1 MNKNMNKLELMNQWA
16 SKLSVEQIKDLS
28 EDEILSMVIE
38 RPGHPGSFGF
48 MLALP
53 NFKTLEHMAR
63 ISTALV
69 QRLGK
74 VENMKEK
81 MLVLRQK

>member
-1 MNKNMNKLELMNQWA
+1 MNKLERVNQWA
-16 SKLSVEQIKDLS
+16 SQLSVEQIKDLS
-28 EDEILSMVIE
+28 EDEILSMAME
-38 RPGHPGSFGF
+38 RPGHPGVFGF

-53 NFKTLEHMAR
+53 NFKTVKHMAG
-63 ISTALV
+63 ISFALI